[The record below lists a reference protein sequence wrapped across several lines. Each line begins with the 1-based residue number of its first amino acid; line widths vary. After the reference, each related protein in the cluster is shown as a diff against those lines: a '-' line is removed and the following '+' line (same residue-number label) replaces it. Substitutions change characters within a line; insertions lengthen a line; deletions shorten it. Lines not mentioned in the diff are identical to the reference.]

1 MTGEMGFRTSIKGNG
16 HADLLVDENNPF
28 QLKYIYSTEIVQ
40 LSVIMGSG
48 MKKEF
53 LSLFEINECTVL
65 LLVIFDKE

>member
-1 MTGEMGFRTSIKGNG
+1 MGTLIF
-16 HADLLVDENNPF
+16 LWM
-28 QLKYIYSTEIVQ
+28 EISLSVQ